1 MATRET
7 TGAQREHAWEGR
19 QQTRVNGYLRQEV
32 GRARHPASATTA
44 WLNMAIGVW
53 LFVSAFW
60 LASSSQASW
69 NVGILGAVVF
79 VLAAIASTQTAKSDT
94 RLNQT

>member
-19 QQTRVNGYLRQEV
+19 QQTRDNGHLRQEV
-32 GRARHPASATTA
+32 GRARHPAY
-44 WLNMAIGVW
+44 G
-53 LFVSAFW
+53 
-60 LASSSQASW
+60 
-69 NVGILGAVVF
+69 GILGAVVF

-94 RLNQT
+94 RPNQT